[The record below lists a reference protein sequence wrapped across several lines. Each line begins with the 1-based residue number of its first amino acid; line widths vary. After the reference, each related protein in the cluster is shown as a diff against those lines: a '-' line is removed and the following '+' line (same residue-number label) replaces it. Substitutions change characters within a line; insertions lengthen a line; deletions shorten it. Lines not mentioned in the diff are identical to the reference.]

1 MLPITLSVLILFI
14 GTVTLIL
21 LSCVKSWGVV
31 WVVCLNPLNWY
42 ENVLTQAVSDQKLW
56 WTYIANKHY
65 MTIVILWKMT
75 VVKSKKNLIEESL
88 FPVLNALLIPF
99 SKKLKS
105 DHLRSRALG
114 KYKFKT
120 IISDLFS
127 ILVSIIAN
135 FKSDPCLK

>member
-1 MLPITLSVLILFI
+1 
-14 GTVTLIL
+14 
-21 LSCVKSWGVV
+21 
-31 WVVCLNPLNWY
+31 
-42 ENVLTQAVSDQKLW
+42 
-56 WTYIANKHY
+56 
-65 MTIVILWKMT
+65 MT

-99 SKKLKS
+99 LKKLKS

-120 IISDLFS
+120 TVSDLFS

>member
-1 MLPITLSVLILFI
+1 MKND
-14 GTVTLIL
+14 
-21 LSCVKSWGVV
+21 CD
-31 WVVCLNPLNWY
+31 
-42 ENVLTQAVSDQKLW
+42 E
-56 WTYIANKHY
+56 
-65 MTIVILWKMT
+65 
-75 VVKSKKNLIEESL
+75 KKKKLIEESL

-99 SKKLKS
+99 LKKLKS
-105 DHLRSRALG
+105 DHLKSGALG

>member
-42 ENVLTQAVSDQKLW
+42 ENVLTQAVSDLKLW

-99 SKKLKS
+99 SRKLKS

>member
-1 MLPITLSVLILFI
+1 MKNNC
-14 GTVTLIL
+14 GE
-21 LSCVKSWGVV
+21 K
-31 WVVCLNPLNWY
+31 
-42 ENVLTQAVSDQKLW
+42 QK
-56 WTYIANKHY
+56 KPDRG
-65 MTIVILWKMT
+65 
-75 VVKSKKNLIEESL
+75 ES
-88 FPVLNALLIPF
+88 FPVLNSLLISF
-99 SKKLKS
+99 LKKLKS